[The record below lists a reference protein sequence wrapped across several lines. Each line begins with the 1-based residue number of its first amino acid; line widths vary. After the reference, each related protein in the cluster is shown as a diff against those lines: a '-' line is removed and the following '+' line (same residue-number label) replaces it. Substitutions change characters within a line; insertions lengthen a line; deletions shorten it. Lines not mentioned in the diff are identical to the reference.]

1 MNVVIDASMKRINA
15 YLPVENNEQ
24 KNTVAKLRT
33 KNKTIRGEDILVFK
47 DKWVQSSI
55 IPGIVLALWRKQ
67 NKELGGKRRAED

>member
-1 MNVVIDASMKRINA
+1 MRVKRINA

>member
-1 MNVVIDASMKRINA
+1 MRVKRINA

-33 KNKTIRGEDILVFK
+33 KNKTIRGEVILVFK

>member
-1 MNVVIDASMKRINA
+1 MRVKRINA

-67 NKELGGKRRAED
+67 NKELGGKRRGED

>member
-1 MNVVIDASMKRINA
+1 MRVKRINA

-55 IPGIVLALWRKQ
+55 APGIVLALWRNH